1 MLKCPFIFV
10 RFQKRL
16 LQITVVVYA
25 FRMPELPKDWKSYK
39 EQIAILQ
46 SRGMVIDDMAE
57 AEHCLSRIGY
67 YRLSG
72 YSYPFRQY
80 DKTNKKALDN
90 FKGGTNFSDVVN
102 LYNFDRKLRLLALD
116 AIERIELAVQV
127 EVAYLLGER
136 DPLAHLNP
144 AQLHT
149 KFSTRK
155 HKDVPSPYEK
165 WLSDY
170 AHLVDRAKRKTF
182 VEHNLEKYGELPIWV
197 AIEIFD
203 FGTLSK
209 LYAGMKVQDKI
220 KIESPFGLVKGN
232 EFQTWLRGFNFI
244 RNLAAHHGRLWNCN
258 ILEIASVPATKIKLH
273 QLDNTRPFFYFCLM
287 QSILKVICPA
297 SKWKDEFIAL
307 IDSFPVPQNKVV
319 SIQNMGV
326 VDGWKNWEIW
336 R

>member
-127 EVAYLLGER
+127 EVAYLLGKR
-136 DPLAHLNP
+136 SVFAHLDA
-144 AQLHT
+144 AQFHGN
-149 KFSTRK
+149 FSRK
-155 HKDVPSPYEK
+155 KNKDAPSQYDE
-165 WLSDY
+165 WLKDY
-170 AHLVDRAKRKTF
+170 AHLVARSKRKPF
-182 VEHNLEKYGELPIWV
+182 VEHHL
-197 AIEIFD
+197 
-203 FGTLSK
+203 
-209 LYAGMKVQDKI
+209 
-220 KIESPFGLVKGN
+220 KG
-232 EFQTWLRGFNFI
+232 
-244 RNLAAHHGRLWNCN
+244 
-258 ILEIASVPATKIKLH
+258 S
-273 QLDNTRPFFYFCLM
+273 
-287 QSILKVICPA
+287 
-297 SKWKDEFIAL
+297 
-307 IDSFPVPQNKVV
+307 
-319 SIQNMGV
+319 
-326 VDGWKNWEIW
+326 
-336 R
+336 